1 MSADQAATR
10 PSLGFAAL
18 SSWIVSDRDQELLVF
33 RKFGEISAR
42 NLLYLQSEL
51 LSIEARLKTWDKKV
65 ENSNDTTLEEVAET
79 WEMTIEQAN
88 AGNPEAKEMLEL
100 VNQLHVKI
108 KEYHEALDLQSKISQ
123 LNSPDERALQ
133 VARNELHGGP
143 LRQDGQKPNPILGG
157 RGKDYLDEAEDLVSL
172 KAPVAVDPLSKLLRG
187 YWPGREELSR
197 DGWRRISHF
206 DERSIT
212 IAVALVNILLAMVLL
227 VGSISSLY
235 YVKSAPAIL
244 GTICGFTILFALSV
258 GLITN
263 AKRAEIFAGSAA
275 YAAVLVVF
283 VGNGDQSGYGFA
295 KIPSGAQ
302 VQPTPYR
309 VSIADNKVDELKQ
322 LVKLGRVGPPTYES
336 TQKEHNYGVSHQ
348 WLTDAKA
355 AWIDFD
361 WRAAEKHINS
371 YNHWTVPI
379 KDEKGDFTIH
389 FTGLFSS
396 KPDAVPVVMLHGWPG
411 SFLEFL
417 KILSILKERY
427 TPETLPYHVIVP
439 SLPGYAFS
447 DKPPLDKD
455 FGIRDVSRIVN
466 SLMVQLGFGGGYI
479 AQGGDIGSRI
489 SRVLAASYDECK
501 AAHLNFCLMAEPATA
516 QGEVSDAEKKGLER
530 AKDFDKLGTAYALMH
545 ATRPS
550 TIGLILSSSPLAL
563 LAWVGEK
570 FLSWSDEDPP
580 LDEILT
586 SMSLYWLTDSFPTS
600 VFPYRQ
606 RFDPDYPGAHD
617 HPKWK
622 ISKPLGYSWFP
633 FELAPIPVSWV
644 KTTGNLVFWRDHERG
659 GHFAALER
667 PEDLLKDFGEFVEQ
681 ISKDGSLKIQ

>member
-1 MSADQAATR
+1 MSD
-10 PSLGFAAL
+10 
-18 SSWIVSDRDQELLVF
+18 
-33 RKFGEISAR
+33 
-42 NLLYLQSEL
+42 
-51 LSIEARLKTWDKKV
+51 
-65 ENSNDTTLEEVAET
+65 
-79 WEMTIEQAN
+79 
-88 AGNPEAKEMLEL
+88 
-100 VNQLHVKI
+100 
-108 KEYHEALDLQSKISQ
+108 
-123 LNSPDERALQ
+123 
-133 VARNELHGGP
+133 
-143 LRQDGQKPNPILGG
+143 
-157 RGKDYLDEAEDLVSL
+157 
-172 KAPVAVDPLSKLLRG
+172 
-187 YWPGREELSR
+187 
-197 DGWRRISHF
+197 
-206 DERSIT
+206 
-212 IAVALVNILLAMVLL
+212 
-227 VGSISSLY
+227 
-235 YVKSAPAIL
+235 
-244 GTICGFTILFALSV
+244 
-258 GLITN
+258 
-263 AKRAEIFAGSAA
+263 
-275 YAAVLVVF
+275 
-283 VGNGDQSGYGFA
+283 GFA
-295 KIPSGAQ
+295 KLPSGAQ
-302 VQPTPYR
+302 LQPTPYQ
-309 VSIADNKVDELKQ
+309 VSIADDKVEELKQ

-336 TQKEHNYGVSHQ
+336 TQNEHNYGVSHQ

-361 WRAAEKHINS
+361 WHAAEKHINS
-371 YNHWTVPI
+371 FNHWTVPI

-427 TPETLPYHVIVP
+427 TPETLPYHVVVP

-447 DKPPLDKD
+447 EKPPLDKD

-489 SRVLAASYDECK
+489 SRVLAATYDECK
-501 AAHLNFCLMAEPATA
+501 AAHLNFCLMAEPATT
-516 QGEVSDAEKKGLER
+516 QGEISDAEKKGLER

-545 ATRPS
+545 GTRPS

-586 SMSLYWLTDSFPTS
+586 SVSLYWLTDSFPTS
-600 VFPYRQ
+600 IFPYRQ

-681 ISKDGSLKIQ
+681 ISKDGSLQIQ

>member
-1 MSADQAATR
+1 MS
-10 PSLGFAAL
+10 
-18 SSWIVSDRDQELLVF
+18 
-33 RKFGEISAR
+33 
-42 NLLYLQSEL
+42 
-51 LSIEARLKTWDKKV
+51 
-65 ENSNDTTLEEVAET
+65 
-79 WEMTIEQAN
+79 
-88 AGNPEAKEMLEL
+88 
-100 VNQLHVKI
+100 H
-108 KEYHEALDLQSKISQ
+108 
-123 LNSPDERALQ
+123 
-133 VARNELHGGP
+133 
-143 LRQDGQKPNPILGG
+143 
-157 RGKDYLDEAEDLVSL
+157 
-172 KAPVAVDPLSKLLRG
+172 
-187 YWPGREELSR
+187 
-197 DGWRRISHF
+197 
-206 DERSIT
+206 
-212 IAVALVNILLAMVLL
+212 
-227 VGSISSLY
+227 
-235 YVKSAPAIL
+235 
-244 GTICGFTILFALSV
+244 
-258 GLITN
+258 
-263 AKRAEIFAGSAA
+263 
-275 YAAVLVVF
+275 
-283 VGNGDQSGYGFA
+283 GFA
-295 KIPSGAQ
+295 KVPSGAQ
-302 VQPTPYR
+302 VQPTPFR
-309 VSIADNKVDELKQ
+309 VSITDDKVDELKQ

-361 WRAAEKHINS
+361 WRAAEKQINS

-379 KDEKGDFTIH
+379 KDEKGDFTVH

-417 KILSILKERY
+417 KILSILKDKY

-466 SLMVQLGFGGGYI
+466 SLMVQLGFGSGYI
-479 AQGGDIGSRI
+479 AQGGDIGSRV
-489 SRVLAASYDECK
+489 SRVLAATYDECK
-501 AAHLNFCLMAEPATA
+501 AAHLNFCLMSEPATA

-580 LDEILT
+580 LEEILT
-586 SMSLYWLTDSFPTS
+586 SVSLYWLTDSFPTS
-600 VFPYRQ
+600 IFPYRQ

-644 KTTGNLVFWRDHERG
+644 KTTGNLVFWRDHKRG

-667 PEDLLKDFGEFVEQ
+667 PEELLKDFEEFIEQ